1 MSLIRICNT
10 CLANGKSVRAQFV
23 ATDADGLMWFECDN
37 HKPDDNVA
45 GTVRVTREPI
55 DEFLGEPIDE
65 FLVRHGMPIDA
76 LDDKEQAPPTE
87 RNLEC
92 FIEDNLE

>member
-55 DEFLGEPIDE
+55 DEFL
-65 FLVRHGMPIDA
+65 VRHGMPIDA
-76 LDDKEQAPPTE
+76 LDDEEQAPPTE
-87 RNLEC
+87 RNPVLEHG
-92 FIEDNLE
+92 